1 MPLSYGGCQQY
12 KTEVMTEYKKVYYKQ
27 TRFLLDYMPL
37 HEYNKIF
44 WGIGVMVLASWRQE
58 SIGTIMMGLYLGIKI
73 YMSNKSPLYHSFKEE
88 GFNLFEIEC
97 TNAEDFNIPLTHKQK
112 EYNRELLL
120 ARYSEH
126 SFEEEL
132 KRQFT

>member
-1 MPLSYGGCQQY
+1 M
-12 KTEVMTEYKKVYYKQ
+12 YYKR
-27 TRFLLDYMPL
+27 TRFILDYMPL

-44 WGIGVMVLASWRQE
+44 LGIGVMVLASWRQE
-58 SIGTIMMGLYLGIKI
+58 PIGTIMMGLYLGIKI
-73 YMSNKSPLYHSFKEE
+73 YMSNKSSLYHSFKEE